1 MMIPFIAADTGAS
14 PVDVQLLTL
23 GTALVVFVIFFLL
36 AAKFVWPQILKGLD
50 ARDQKL
56 RSDLDSA
63 EEARQQANDAL
74 AQYEAELV
82 KARTEA
88 GEMIAKARQDA
99 KAVAEE
105 LRANN
110 ARELGEI
117 KQAATADID
126 AAKKAAIGELHAQA
140 STLAVAIAGKILDR
154 EISAVDQQALV
165 NETLAEMANTK

>member
-1 MMIPFIAADTGAS
+1 MMIPFIASDTGAS

-110 ARELGEI
+110 PRELGEM

>member
-1 MMIPFIAADTGAS
+1 MMVPFIASDAGGS
-14 PVDVQLLTL
+14 PTDVQLLTL
-23 GTALVVFVIFFLL
+23 GTTIVVFAIFFVLT
-36 AAKFVWPQILKGLD
+36 AKFVWPHILKGLD
-50 ARDQKL
+50 NRDQKL
-56 RSDLDSA
+56 RDDLESA
-63 EEARQQANDAL
+63 EEARRQANDAL

-110 ARELGEI
+110 TRELGEM

>member
-1 MMIPFIAADTGAS
+1 MEANVRANQTLLIAAGNIGSEAKLATSIAEAS
-14 PVDVQLLTL
+14 RIIAVDGGLSHLNQL
-23 GTALVVFVIFFLL
+23 GICPRIVI
-36 AAKFVWPQILKGLD
+36 G
-50 ARDQKL
+50 
-56 RSDLDSA
+56 DLDSA

-110 ARELGEI
+110 TRELGEI